1 MMGEMILNTN
11 ILPEPLFKMIR
22 SPKMR
27 VQETD
32 KGIIIMPVE
41 NNQSLDA
48 IKKARGMY
56 TDGKLSV
63 DKFLAE
69 KRAEEAGR

>member
-1 MMGEMILNTN
+1 MRDMILNTN
-11 ILPEPLFKMIR
+11 ILPNPLLGLIR
-22 SPKMR
+22 SPQMR
-27 VQETD
+27 VRETD

-41 NNQSLDA
+41 SNTSLDT

-63 DKFLAE
+63 DKFLSE
-69 KRAEEAGR
+69 KHIEEAGR

>member
-1 MMGEMILNTN
+1 MRDMILNTN
-11 ILPEPLFKMIR
+11 ILPEPLFKLIH
-22 SPKMR
+22 SPQMR
-27 VQETD
+27 VRETD
-32 KGIIIMPVE
+32 KGIIIMPFE
-41 NNQSLDA
+41 NNQSLTA

-69 KRAEEAGR
+69 KHAEEVER